1 METHANGGAAA
12 HDCESVGI
20 RDGNDF
26 AGELVG
32 GETCAG
38 NGGRQQQANLDL
50 ERFQESRLLHSSA
63 G

>member
-32 GETCAG
+32 GETSAG
-38 NGGRQQQANLDL
+38 NGGR
-50 ERFQESRLLHSSA
+50 ER
-63 G
+63 